1 MPHWALCA
9 FCCHCKPQLSVCLS
23 AGNRRWPW
31 AHEGKKKVNIQI
43 RITHHLCLVWHQEK
57 KQNKKK
63 KQKFRRKSKVVLFLL
78 QERGGA
84 ELSVHFYKFC
94 LPKIHIFFPFRHQMR
109 TNMWKSVLACKD
121 DLQRAD
127 STRCKTMRF
136 TQKVGH
142 GATER
147 LTNRRLIKL
156 RVYFYEYLGISLSR
170 RMLPNPRT
178 LPK

>member
-1 MPHWALCA
+1 MRAKKSEHTDPHNSSPVFSL
-9 FCCHCKPQLSVCLS
+9 
-23 AGNRRWPW
+23 
-31 AHEGKKKVNIQI
+31 
-43 RITHHLCLVWHQEK
+43 T
-57 KQNKKK
+57 KKK
-63 KQKFRRKSKVVLFLL
+63 KKTRNSEESLKWFCFFYRK
-78 QERGGA
+78 GGKA
-84 ELSVHFYKFC
+84 ELPVHFYKLC
-94 LPKIHIFFPFRHQMR
+94 LPIDSYFFPFRHQMR

-142 GATER
+142 DATER

-156 RVYFYEYLGISLSR
+156 RVYFYQYLGIALSR
-170 RMLPNPRT
+170 KMLPNPRT

>member
-31 AHEGKKKVNIQI
+31 AHEGKKSEHTDPHNSSPVFSL
-43 RITHHLCLVWHQEK
+43 T
-57 KQNKKK
+57 KKK
-63 KQKFRRKSKVVLFLL
+63 NRNSEESLKWFCFFYRK
-78 QERGGA
+78 A
-84 ELSVHFYKFC
+84 ELPVHFYKLC
-94 LPKIHIFFPFRHQMR
+94 LPIDSYFFPFRHQMR
-109 TNMWKSVLACKD
+109 TNMWKSVLTCKD
-121 DLQRAD
+121 DVQRAD

-142 GATER
+142 DAAER

-170 RMLPNPRT
+170 KMLPNPRT